1 MVSHSALF
9 GGVLSV
15 TLFAVTRKR
24 QTLLTERLVLR
35 RWQDDDL
42 GAYAAICADPE
53 VMRWIGRG
61 AILSPEACAEAIASF
76 ERDWDEHGFGLFA
89 TELRV
94 SRRLLGFIGLS
105 VPEFLPELL
114 PAVEIG
120 WRLARDA
127 WGQGLA
133 TEGASAALR
142 FGLSELKLARIVSI
156 HQVGNLASGRIMK
169 KLGMRFER
177 RTVDSSCGRSVHVYQ
192 ITRPDWSRR

>member
-1 MVSHSALF
+1 M
-9 GGVLSV
+9 LSV
-15 TLFAVTRKR
+15 TSVVVARKR

-35 RWQDDDL
+35 RWKDDDL

-61 AILSPEACAEAIASF
+61 TILSPEACAEAIVGF

-89 TELRV
+89 TELRA
-94 SRRLLGFIGLS
+94 SRRFLGFIGLS
-105 VPEFLPELL
+105 VPEFLPEVL

-133 TEGASAALR
+133 TEGARAALR
-142 FGLSELKLARIVSI
+142 FGLSELELGRIVSI

-169 KLGMRFER
+169 KLEMRFER
-177 RTVDSSCGRSVHVYQ
+177 RTVDPTCGRPVHVYQ
-192 ITRPDWSRR
+192 IIRPDRSRT